1 MSLYN
6 YKNAPIRKRTET
18 IEVSAADFPQITDNP
33 YMSRVKKVLAIRR
46 EVRSAYLIDFKEAEV
61 HFVDGSLADLMATES
76 PTSIPKTLVFE
87 VILHMPLVQPSTAV
101 GCYKGA
107 DGLKT
112 YDYKRTNQDS
122 IPPTWRKDNDHIY
135 WS

>member
-1 MSLYN
+1 MSLYD

-18 IEVSAADFPQITDNP
+18 IEVKSSDFPSIRDSDI
-33 YMSRVKKVLAIRR
+33 SRVKKVLAIRR
-46 EVRSAYLIDFKEAEV
+46 EVRSAYLIDFKEADV
-61 HFVDGSLADLMATES
+61 HFVDGVLSDLMATAT
-76 PTSIPKTLVFE
+76 PTDIPELLVFE
-87 VILHMPLVQPSTAV
+87 VTVHMPLVQPSTAV

-107 DGLKT
+107 DGLKS
-112 YDYKRTNQDS
+112 YDYKKANQDS